1 VTATAGAL
9 SPARRGGLTRERILG
24 VVYLALAA
32 VIVFVF
38 ARVEGA
44 DTSAFGLN
52 LGRGGVQ
59 LPDVV
64 VPSAATAY
72 LLALIAASLGAMQLI
87 RGFGTRWA
95 VVLGVVVVA
104 FVLAFLTWASAGG
117 SINFA
122 GLMQSTLQRSVPI
135 TFGALSGILCER
147 AGVVNVAIEGML
159 LTGAFVSAVVASATD
174 NSWVGVVAAVGAGG
188 LLAALLAVLAIR
200 YLVDQIIAGVV
211 LNILA
216 IGLTSFLATR
226 VLTPNPD
233 LNSPERFGEVQI
245 PVLTDIP
252 LLGAVVLENNVFVYM
267 MFAAI
272 AILSVMLFRTRW
284 GLRVRAVGEHPKAA
298 DTVGIDVYFVR
309 YRNVILGGMMAGLG
323 GAYFTLGSTGSFEQ
337 EMTAGRGFIGLAAM
351 IFGGWAPVG
360 SFLAALVFGFA
371 DALQSRLSILNIPV
385 ASQFLQM
392 APYIVTI
399 IVVAG
404 LVGRVRAP
412 AADGRPYIKG

>member
-1 VTATAGAL
+1 MTATAGAL
-9 SPARRGGLTRERILG
+9 SPARHGGLTRERILG
-24 VVYLALAA
+24 VAYLALGA
-32 VIVFVF
+32 VIVFIF
-38 ARVEGA
+38 ASVDSG

-52 LGRGGVQ
+52 LGRGGIQ
-59 LPDVV
+59 LPDVI
-64 VPSAATAY
+64 VPSATTAY
-72 LLALIAASLGAMQLI
+72 LLAVIAASAGAIQLI
-87 RGFGTRWA
+87 RGFGSRWA
-95 VVLGVVVVA
+95 VVLGVVVIA
-104 FVLAFLTWASAGG
+104 FILAFLTWASAGG

-122 GLMQSTLQRSVPI
+122 GLLQSTLQRSVPI
-135 TFGALSGILCER
+135 TFGALAGILCER

-159 LTGAFVSAVVASATD
+159 LTGAFVSAVVASATE
-174 NSWVGVVAAVGAGG
+174 NSWIGVAGAVMAGAI
-188 LLAALLAVLAIR
+188 LAALLAVLAIR

-216 IGLTSFLATR
+216 VGLTSFLATR

-233 LNSPERFGEVQI
+233 LNNPERFG
-245 PVLTDIP
+245 PVDLPFLEEIP
-252 LLGAVVLENNVFVYM
+252 LLGPIVLDNNIFVYL

-272 AILSVMLFRTRW
+272 AILTVMLFHTRW

-298 DTVGIDVYFVR
+298 DTVGIDVYRVR
-309 YRNVILGGMMAGLG
+309 YRNVILGGMVAGLG
-323 GAYFTLGSTGSFEQ
+323 GAYFTLGSTGGFEQ

-371 DALQSRLSILNIPV
+371 DALQNRLSILNIPV

-412 AADGRPYIKG
+412 AADGRPYRKE

>member
-1 VTATAGAL
+1 MTATAGAL

-24 VVYLALAA
+24 VVYLGLAT
-32 VIVFVF
+32 VIAFVF
-38 ARVEGA
+38 AGVEPG

-64 VPSAATAY
+64 VPSAPTAY
-72 LLALIAASLGAMQLI
+72 LLAIIAAGLGAVQLV

-95 VVLGVVVVA
+95 IVLGIVVVA

-122 GLMQSTLQRSVPI
+122 GLLQSTLQRSVPI

-159 LTGAFVSAVVASATD
+159 LTGAFVSAVVASASG
-174 NSWVGVVAAVGAGG
+174 NNWLGLVSAVAAGG

-216 IGLTSFLATR
+216 IGLTSFMATR
-226 VLTPNPD
+226 VLTPNPN
-233 LNSPERFGEVQI
+233 LNNPERFGELQ
-245 PVLTDIP
+245 IP
-252 LLGAVVLENNVFVYM
+252 LLGDVPLLGPIVLENNIFVYL

-272 AILSVMLFRTRW
+272 AILSIMLFRTRW

-298 DTVGIDVYFVR
+298 DTVGINVHAIR
-309 YRNVILGGMMAGLG
+309 YRNVILGGMMAGVG

-399 IVVAG
+399 VVVAG

-412 AADGRPYIKG
+412 AADGRPYTKE